1 MTMTPQQRAEAVANA
16 MWAQDGASKWVGMEL
31 VSIAEGRATMALDVA
46 PQHCNGHGICHGGVT
61 FTLADSAFAY
71 ACNSRNQSTVA
82 QHNSITYTA
91 PGRLGDR
98 LTATA
103 TEVALTGRSGI
114 YDVSVTNQDGIV
126 IARFRGL
133 SRAIKGQYMAEPEGE
148 ESAT

>member
-1 MTMTPQQRAEAVANA
+1 MTPQQTAEAVAKA

-31 VSIAEGRATMALDVA
+31 VSVGEGTATLALTVA
-46 PQHCNGHGICHGGVT
+46 PQHCNGHGFCHGGVT

-91 PGRLGDR
+91 AGRLGDR

-103 TEVALTGRSGI
+103 TEVALPGRSGI
-114 YDVSVTNQDGIV
+114 YDVSVTNQDGTV
-126 IARFRGL
+126 IAQFRGL
-133 SRAIKGQYMAEPEGE
+133 SRAIRGSFLPQD
-148 ESAT
+148 